1 MGIHIAYGKA
11 KKEIKRLKA
20 YEAWVRDHAPVVYEL
35 LKANE

>member
-20 YEAWVRDHAPVVYEL
+20 YETWVRDHAPDVYEI
-35 LKANE
+35 LKSNE